1 MAAETPKKSLVT
13 PLMWKAFD
21 TTAFGYIW
29 RNRVEWNVSKKI
41 LVYNKISWKLVPYLF
56 SVLFCL
62 PLYAICSFGLL
73 LAALY
78 GAVHLSML
86 SIFLALFY
94 VLIAIWL
101 TVVEICFHAYGND
114 WAALFNGVN
123 ILEKSLQPTEAPTK
137 KSKIMFTLYK
147 LKL

>member
-29 RNRVEWNVSKKI
+29 TNRVEWNVSKKI

-56 SVLFCL
+56 AIFFCL
-62 PLYAICSFGLL
+62 PLYAICTFGLL
-73 LAALY
+73 LFALY

-86 SIFLALFY
+86 SIFLAFFY
-94 VLIAIWL
+94 VLIIIWL
-101 TVVEICFHAYGND
+101 SVVETCFHAYGND
-114 WAALFNGVN
+114 WATTFNGVN
-123 ILEKSLQPTEAPTK
+123 ILEKSLQPTGSLKK
-137 KSKIMFTLYK
+137 KSKFMLTLYK